1 VATPTP
7 FSFRVE
13 AVGDYILQILVEG
26 HLGAGEAADY
36 LRVLGRMVAEAR
48 RRDPSRPIGLL
59 YIDRLSGF
67 ESLKVPRA
75 HGEFFRA
82 VSADGDVRPR
92 RRETDRVAQ
101 AADQSVRRRGAGAA
115 LAAVASRRARRAA
128 QPRQTIVVQCVTCWS
143 PSGASAS
150 KRRTTRS

>member
-13 AVGDYILQILVEG
+13 AVGEYILQILVEG
-26 HLGAGEAADY
+26 HLGAGEATDY

-48 RRDPSRPIGLL
+48 RRDPNRPIALL

-82 VSADGDVRPR
+82 VSADV
-92 RRETDRVAQ
+92 DRIAV
-101 AADQSVRRRGAGAA
+101 VTRKTTVTFG
-115 LAAVASRRARRAA
+115 LAVVKLIASPKQQIKAFDAEEPARRWLLSPPDERAA
-128 QPRQTIVVQCVTCWS
+128 PLSR
-143 PSGASAS
+143 A
-150 KRRTTRS
+150 KR